1 MAGVNAPP
9 DPPPAGVR
17 RPRRASIL
25 DVAALAGV
33 SASTVSRSLR
43 GHSSISAAT
52 RQRVLEAARELSYS
66 ASPQASGLASGRTR
80 TIGIVVPFVTRW
92 FFVNVVAGAYEVL
105 HEAGYDVLLYHLG
118 TAQSRDRFFERMP
131 LARRVDAV
139 LALTLPLTDEHTLA
153 LRALDMPLVTV
164 GAVLPGVP
172 CVRIDDV
179 AAMRTRGAPP
189 AAPGPRA
196 DRDDHRRRGRAG
208 LRLRVVAPAAHRL
221 PAGDGRRRAGPARRP
236 GRPPTPTASRAAPP
250 RWRRSWTGPPL
261 PTAVVAEYDEL
272 AIGAV
277 RTLRRAS
284 IAVPGRLSVVGL
296 DDHEMASVVDLTT
309 VAQPVQEQ
317 GSVAA
322 RLLLDT
328 PRREQGCRGPTEV
341 VLPTRLVVR
350 GSTGTPFT
358 RAGYRS
364 GGPAVRR
371 SGPPPIGQGRG
382 ASPPTYH
389 PRMASSRRVVRVGRR
404 GPAAR
409 EEAAAEGRLPRA
421 ASPAPSPA

>member
-9 DPPPAGVR
+9 DPPPVGVR

-179 AAMRTRGAPP
+179 AAMRTAVHHLLHQGHEQIVMITGVGDEQGFGFASS
-189 AAPGPRA
+189 
-196 DRDDHRRRGRAG
+196 HRRRTGYRRAMADAG
-208 LRLRVVAPAAHRL
+208 LGRHVDLVSADAYGIEGGAAAMAAL
-221 PAGDGRRRAGPARRP
+221 MDRP
-236 GRPPTPTASRAAPP
+236 T
-250 RWRRSWTGPPL
+250 L

-284 IAVPGRLSVVGL
+284 IPVPGRLSVVGL
-296 DDHEMASVVDLTT
+296 DDHEMASVVDLTS

-322 RLLLDT
+322 RLLLDILGESNGS
-328 PRREQGCRGPTEV
+328 PPAEV

-358 RAGYRS
+358 RA
-364 GGPAVRR
+364 
-371 SGPPPIGQGRG
+371 
-382 ASPPTYH
+382 T
-389 PRMASSRRVVRVGRR
+389 
-404 GPAAR
+404 
-409 EEAAAEGRLPRA
+409 
-421 ASPAPSPA
+421 

>member
-1 MAGVNAPP
+1 M
-9 DPPPAGVR
+9 
-17 RPRRASIL
+17 
-25 DVAALAGV
+25 

-43 GHSSISAAT
+43 GHSSISAPT

-92 FFVNVVAGAYEVL
+92 FFVNVVAGAYEIL
-105 HEAGYDVLLYHLG
+105 HNAGYDVLLYHLG
-118 TAQSRDRFFERMP
+118 NAEARDRFFERMP

-179 AAMRTRGAPP
+179 GAVRTAVHHLLHQGHEHIVMLTGVEDEAGFGFGSSDRRRSGYRRAMADAGLGRHVDLVSADEYGIEGGAAAMARLM
-189 AAPGPRA
+189 
-196 DRDDHRRRGRAG
+196 DR
-208 LRLRVVAPAAHRL
+208 PQ
-221 PAGDGRRRAGPARRP
+221 
-236 GRPPTPTASRAAPP
+236 
-250 RWRRSWTGPPL
+250 L

-284 IAVPGRLSVVGL
+284 VAVPGRISVVGV

-322 RLLLDT
+322 RLLLDSLD
-328 PRREQGCRGPTEV
+328 ESAGVAPTEV

-358 RAGYRS
+358 R
-364 GGPAVRR
+364 
-371 SGPPPIGQGRG
+371 
-382 ASPPTYH
+382 PT
-389 PRMASSRRVVRVGRR
+389 S
-404 GPAAR
+404 
-409 EEAAAEGRLPRA
+409 
-421 ASPAPSPA
+421 

>member
-1 MAGVNAPP
+1 
-9 DPPPAGVR
+9 
-17 RPRRASIL
+17 
-25 DVAALAGV
+25 
-33 SASTVSRSLR
+33 VSRSLR

-52 RQRVLEAARELSYS
+52 RQRVLEAAQELSYS

-118 TAQSRDRFFERMP
+118 TGEARDRFFERMP

-139 LALTLPLTDEHTLA
+139 LTLTLPLTDEHTLA
-153 LRALDMPLVTV
+153 LRALDMPLVTL
-164 GAVLPGVP
+164 GAVLPGVS

-179 AAMRTRGAPP
+179 AAVRTGVHHLLHQGHDQIVMIAGVDDEYGFGF
-189 AAPGPRA
+189 AASQ
-196 DRDDHRRRGRAG
+196 RRREGYRRAMEAAG
-208 LRLRVVAPAAHRL
+208 LGREVDVVSADSYGIEGGARAMAAL
-221 PAGDGRRRAGPARRP
+221 MDRP
-236 GRPPTPTASRAAPP
+236 T
-250 RWRRSWTGPPL
+250 L

-272 AIGAV
+272 AIGAM

-284 IAVPGRLSVVGL
+284 IAVPGRLSVVGV

-317 GSVAA
+317 GAVAA

-328 PRREQGCRGPTEV
+328 LGEIDGAGPTEV

-358 RAGYRS
+358 RS
-364 GGPAVRR
+364 
-371 SGPPPIGQGRG
+371 
-382 ASPPTYH
+382 T
-389 PRMASSRRVVRVGRR
+389 
-404 GPAAR
+404 
-409 EEAAAEGRLPRA
+409 
-421 ASPAPSPA
+421 

>member
-1 MAGVNAPP
+1 VTSVNAPP

-80 TIGIVVPFVTRW
+80 SIGIVVPFVTRW

-118 TAQSRDRFFERMP
+118 DAAARDRFFERMP

-139 LALTLPLTDEHTLA
+139 LPLTLPLTDEHTLA
-153 LRALDMPLVTV
+153 LRALDMPLVTL
-164 GAVLPGVP
+164 GSVLPGVP

-179 AAMRTRGAPP
+179 AAVRTAVHHLLHQGHEQIVMIT
-189 AAPGPRA
+189 GV
-196 DRDDHRRRGRAG
+196 DDEQGFGFGSSMRRREGYRRAMTDAG
-208 LRLRVVAPAAHRL
+208 LSRNIDLVSADAYGIEGGAAAMERLM
-221 PAGDGRRRAGPARRP
+221 DRP
-236 GRPPTPTASRAAPP
+236 T
-250 RWRRSWTGPPL
+250 L

-272 AIGAV
+272 AIGAI

-284 IAVPGRLSVVGL
+284 IAVPGRLSVVGV
-296 DDHEMASVVDLTT
+296 DGHEMASVVDLTT

-317 GSVAA
+317 GAVAA

-328 PRREQGCRGPTEV
+328 LEEPAAAAPTER
-341 VLPTRLVVR
+341 VLSTRLIVR

-358 RAGYRS
+358 RS
-364 GGPAVRR
+364 
-371 SGPPPIGQGRG
+371 
-382 ASPPTYH
+382 T
-389 PRMASSRRVVRVGRR
+389 
-404 GPAAR
+404 
-409 EEAAAEGRLPRA
+409 
-421 ASPAPSPA
+421 

>member
-1 MAGVNAPP
+1 MCRTPERFRPLNAATAVPLVGRPSTQPFAGMPPPPVHTVVWLNGPVTGSTVAAVNAHP

-164 GAVLPGVP
+164 GAVLPA
-172 CVRIDDV
+172 C
-179 AAMRTRGAPP
+179 P
-189 AAPGPRA
+189 ACASTTSPRCGPQC
-196 DRDDHRRRGRAG
+196 
-208 LRLRVVAPAAHRL
+208 
-221 PAGDGRRRAGPARRP
+221 
-236 GRPPTPTASRAAPP
+236 
-250 RWRRSWTGPPL
+250 
-261 PTAVVAEYDEL
+261 
-272 AIGAV
+272 
-277 RTLRRAS
+277 
-284 IAVPGRLSVVGL
+284 
-296 DDHEMASVVDLTT
+296 TT
-309 VAQPVQEQ
+309 C
-317 GSVAA
+317 S
-322 RLLLDT
+322 
-328 PRREQGCRGPTEV
+328 
-341 VLPTRLVVR
+341 
-350 GSTGTPFT
+350 T
-358 RAGYRS
+358 RATSRS
-364 GGPAVRR
+364 
-371 SGPPPIGQGRG
+371 S
-382 ASPPTYH
+382 
-389 PRMASSRRVVRVGRR
+389 
-404 GPAAR
+404 
-409 EEAAAEGRLPRA
+409 
-421 ASPAPSPA
+421 

>member
-1 MAGVNAPP
+1 MTEVSAPS
-9 DPPPAGVR
+9 DPPPTGVR

-43 GHSSISAAT
+43 GHSSISAPT

-139 LALTLPLTDEHTLA
+139 LALTLPLTEEHTLA

-179 AAMRTRGAPP
+179 AAMRTAVHHLLHQGHEQIVMITGVGDEQGFGFASS
-189 AAPGPRA
+189 
-196 DRDDHRRRGRAG
+196 HRRRTGYRRAMADAG
-208 LRLRVVAPAAHRL
+208 LSRNIDLVSADAYGIEGGAAAMAAL
-221 PAGDGRRRAGPARRP
+221 MDRP
-236 GRPPTPTASRAAPP
+236 T
-250 RWRRSWTGPPL
+250 L

-296 DDHEMASVVDLTT
+296 DNHEMASVVDLTS

-322 RLLLDT
+322 RLLLDCLDESKGT
-328 PRREQGCRGPTEV
+328 APTEV

-358 RAGYRS
+358 R
-364 GGPAVRR
+364 PV
-371 SGPPPIGQGRG
+371 
-382 ASPPTYH
+382 
-389 PRMASSRRVVRVGRR
+389 
-404 GPAAR
+404 
-409 EEAAAEGRLPRA
+409 
-421 ASPAPSPA
+421 